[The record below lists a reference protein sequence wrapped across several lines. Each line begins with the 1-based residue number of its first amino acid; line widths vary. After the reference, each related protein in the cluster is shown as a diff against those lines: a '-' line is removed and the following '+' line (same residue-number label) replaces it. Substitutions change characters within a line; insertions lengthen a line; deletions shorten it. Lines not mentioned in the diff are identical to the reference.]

1 MIGNLLRVTSAELA
15 SYLEDSNLLEER
27 VYPEEDIPDLKLLDI
42 DKSWAGIMF
51 LLNGC
56 GLEEIDN
63 AERPLSLVFYNPSAH
78 IIDENQDMGYGP
90 AVYCTSEEVK
100 EISSALDTLSVEDL
114 EKRFDPTRM
123 EQLEIYPFT
132 WTEEGEFNYLAD
144 YFKSIKE
151 FYKAAADSNET
162 VISFIN

>member
-1 MIGNLLRVTSAELA
+1 MIGNLLRISNAELDA
-15 SYLEDSNLLEER
+15 YLEDSNLLEER
-27 VYPEEDIPDLKLLDI
+27 VYAEEDIPDPKSLDI

-56 GLEEIDN
+56 GLEEIDY

-90 AVYCTSEEVK
+90 AIYCTAEEVK
-100 EISSALDTLSVEDL
+100 EISSALDDISIEEL
-114 EKRFDPTRM
+114 EKRYDPARM
-123 EQLEIYPFT
+123 EQLEIYPFS
-132 WTEEGEFNYLAD
+132 WKEEGAFNYLAD

-151 FYKAAADSNET
+151 FYKAAADSNEA